1 MDRIV
6 LIGVGGAVGS
16 ICRYLVSGFVQDR
29 SGSISFPFG
38 TLAVNV
44 LGCLFIG
51 ILSELAASRGLLSP
65 EARALLIVG
74 LLGGFT
80 TFSTFG
86 NETAALWRDGENT
99 FALANVAAS
108 LVLGLGA
115 VQLGRVVVDL
125 VWR

>member
-51 ILSELAASRGLLSP
+51 ILSELA
-65 EARALLIVG
+65 
-74 LLGGFT
+74 
-80 TFSTFG
+80 TFEKAHVRFYRNKPHS
-86 NETAALWRDGENT
+86 
-99 FALANVAAS
+99 
-108 LVLGLGA
+108 
-115 VQLGRVVVDL
+115 
-125 VWR
+125 